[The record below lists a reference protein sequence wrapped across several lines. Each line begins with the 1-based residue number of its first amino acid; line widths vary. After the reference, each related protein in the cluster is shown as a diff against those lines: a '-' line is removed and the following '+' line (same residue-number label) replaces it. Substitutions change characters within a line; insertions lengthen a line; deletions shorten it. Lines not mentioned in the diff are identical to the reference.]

1 MCFWCPIGSM
11 TSGLD
16 LPPCGKVYPQSMP
29 EHLLTIGE
37 VATRSGVSRKAL
49 RLYEA
54 RGIVSKPR
62 RTPAGYRVYEADV
75 LGVLHFVAQARRLG
89 PDVEGDPPHR

>member
-1 MCFWCPIGSM
+1 M
-11 TSGLD
+11 
-16 LPPCGKVYPQSMP
+16 
-29 EHLLTIGE
+29 TIGE

-62 RTPAGYRVYEADV
+62 RTRSGYRVYEADV
-75 LGVLHFVAQARRLG
+75 LGVLHFVTQARRLG
-89 PDVEGDPPHR
+89 LTLKRKLRARCEPGELRPDAGIPTMRGVSW